1 MRGFSRVL
9 LLLLPAGWIFAQVS
23 DGKEAGSPNPGRLPR
38 KSAPLVFPTGGS
50 VYRMLKP
57 ENFDRCRREV
67 LTLLSGKDEMPSPG
81 VQTSFPV
88 WGSLYAGLV
97 DSGMKKVD
105 GSADSSLYVFGLIC
119 AGQLSR
125 AELRGMEFLKKE
137 PENFGLLVLLGALAE
152 RNGELFPCL
161 ERAIAENPTKTIE
174 ILNTLSHLRLISLTR
189 KEEFLDRYLHQLFL
203 HRAEIQRKSLAEW
216 TVFRLQQI
224 IRLQRKR
231 RGALGSRIRRWRH
244 SARSFR
250 ESPGNLRPSADRRFK
265 FRPFET
271 GRWCRIARSRKRS
284 NGIRRFG
291 KDGGCVRKTEDSAG
305 VFPRDGLFL
314 FHLHLSY
321 RGSWPVRIS
330 GVQMAGD
337 GGEENVLSL
346 LLSRRSMKVEKS
358 ASKFAFV
365 SGGE

>member
-1 MRGFSRVL
+1 MWGFFRVL

-23 DGKEAGSPNPGRLPR
+23 DGKEAGIPNPERFPR
-38 KSAPLVFPTGGS
+38 RGAPLVFPTGGS

-97 DSGMKKVD
+97 DSGMKKVN

-119 AGQLSR
+119 AGQLAR

-189 KEEFLDRYLHQLFL
+189 KEEFLERYLHQLFL

-231 RGALGSRIRRWRH
+231 RGALG
-244 SARSFR
+244 
-250 ESPGNLRPSADRRFK
+250 K
-265 FRPFET
+265 Q
-271 GRWCRIARSRKRS
+271 
-284 NGIRRFG
+284 
-291 KDGGCVRKTEDSAG
+291 DS
-305 VFPRDGLFL
+305 
-314 FHLHLSY
+314 
-321 RGSWPVRIS
+321 
-330 GVQMAGD
+330 QMATFS
-337 GGEENVLSL
+337 EI
-346 LLSRRSMKVEKS
+346 LSRVARKSPSVRGQTIQIQTFRNGTLVQDSTQPEEIERNSKVWE
-358 ASKFAFV
+358 
-365 SGGE
+365 GRGLRQEN

>member
-1 MRGFSRVL
+1 MFLQARPCSRTGFFLFRNGRKWRRSRKSFAGVFENRNEPGIVSKGEGKCAGWVIESGRNESISRGEGGMRGFFRVL

-97 DSGMKKVD
+97 DSGMKKVN

-231 RGALGSRIRRWRH
+231 RGGLG
-244 SARSFR
+244 
-250 ESPGNLRPSADRRFK
+250 K
-265 FRPFET
+265 Q
-271 GRWCRIARSRKRS
+271 
-284 NGIRRFG
+284 
-291 KDGGCVRKTEDSAG
+291 DS
-305 VFPRDGLFL
+305 
-314 FHLHLSY
+314 
-321 RGSWPVRIS
+321 
-330 GVQMAGD
+330 QMATFS
-337 GGEENVLSL
+337 EI
-346 LLSRRSMKVEKS
+346 LSRVARKSPSVRGQTIQIQTFRNGTLVQDSTQPEEIERNSKVWE
-358 ASKFAFV
+358 
-365 SGGE
+365 GRGLRQEN